1 MTVHPVIK
9 NTSQTLH
16 YFTIDGLPGID
27 DEKRLKDCDDVC
39 NESRLCGKASGL
51 GKWWIN
57 GKFNVNEI
65 INF

>member
-51 GKWWIN
+51 GK
-57 GKFNVNEI
+57 
-65 INF
+65 